1 MGQCLV
7 NRVLM
12 SNSVISRREWQT
24 QSIRIITYK
33 HKDLCWEEDA
43 NVCFK
48 MHLEELPCSINS
60 NTQADSGDMINDY
73 LS

>member
-1 MGQCLV
+1 MLV
-7 NRVLM
+7 LRWGHKKP
-12 SNSVISRREWQT
+12 SN
-24 QSIRIITYK
+24 
-33 HKDLCWEEDA
+33 A